1 MDTNYSFLTQVTAA
15 QREDAWPAWSPDG
28 ARLAFVSDRD
38 SNREIYLANADGTG
52 QTRLTNDPNPDLSP
66 EWSPDGSRLAFVRYR
81 SGRRDIYVMNVDGSG
96 LVRLTN
102 DEIPAARGIEQ

>member
-1 MDTNYSFLTQVTAA
+1 
-15 QREDAWPAWSPDG
+15 
-28 ARLAFVSDRD
+28 
-38 SNREIYLANADGTG
+38 
-52 QTRLTNDPNPDLSP
+52 LTNDPNPDLSP
-66 EWSPDGSRLAFVRYR
+66 EWSPDGSRVAFVRYR